1 MSAIGGYFELE
12 LRKGE
17 HYHKEALRLNTARNS
32 FEYILRARGYKKVYM
47 PYYTCEVMFQPLKKL
62 EIEYSFYHIDES
74 FEICN
79 LPILKESE
87 ALLYTNYFAL

>member
-32 FEYILRARGYKKVYM
+32 FEYILRARGYKRYICLIILV
-47 PYYTCEVMFQPLKKL
+47 KL
-62 EIEYSFYHIDES
+62 CFNH
-74 FEICN
+74 
-79 LPILKESE
+79 
-87 ALLYTNYFAL
+87 